1 MKLNIFTKSM
11 IGMGLVCSALPALA
25 MEAWNNQQGGNKYQV
40 IFDGKIYEN
49 AWWVSSTNC
58 PGKAKANDATN
69 PWRLKRTATAAEISQ
84 FGNTLSCEK
93 SGSSSSSTSNTPAS
107 NTPAN
112 GGSATPAQGTVPSSS
127 SVVAWNKQQGGQTWY
142 VVFNGAV
149 YKNAWWVASSNCP
162 GDAKGNDASN
172 PWRYVRAAT
181 ATEISETSNP
191 QSCTSAPQPA
201 PDVKPAPDVQPAPAD
216 KSNDNYAVVAWK
228 GQEGSSTW
236 YVIYN
241 GSIYKNAW
249 WVGAANCPGDAKEN
263 DASNPWRYVRAATA
277 TEITQYGNPG
287 SCSVKPDNN
296 GGAVTPVDPTP
307 ETPETPVT
315 PTPDN
320 NEPSTPADSSND
332 YSLQA
337 WSGQEGSE
345 IYHVI
350 FNGNVYQNAWWVG
363 SEDCPRGT
371 SVENS
376 NNPWRLV
383 RTATAAEMSQ
393 YGNPTTCE
401 IDNGGVIIADGFQA
415 SKAYSANSI
424 VDYNDAHYKTSVDQ
438 DAWGFVPGGDNPWKK
453 YEPAKAWS
461 ASTVYVKGD
470 RVVVDGQ
477 AYEALFWTQSDNPAL
492 VANQNATGSN
502 SRPWK
507 PLGKTQSYSNEEL
520 NNAPQFNPET
530 LYASDTL
537 IRFNGENYISQSKV
551 QKVSPSDSNPWRV
564 FVDWTGTK
572 ERVGTPKKAW
582 PKHVYAPYVDFTL
595 NTIPDLAALAKNHNV
610 NHFTLAFV
618 VSKDANT
625 CLPTWGTAYGMQ
637 NYAQYSKIKALREA
651 GGDVMLSIGGANNAP
666 LAASC
671 KNVDDLMQHYY
682 DIVDNLNL
690 RVLDFDIEGTW
701 VADQASIERRNLA
714 VKKVQDK
721 WKSEGKD
728 IAIWYT
734 LPILPTGL
742 TPEGMNVLS
751 DAKAKGVELAGVNV
765 MTMDYGNAICQSANT
780 EGQNIHGKCATS
792 AIANLHAQL
801 KGLYGNKSDAE
812 IDAMM
817 GTTPMVG
824 VNDVQGE
831 VFYLSDARLV
841 MQDAQKRNLGMVG
854 IWSIARDLPGGTNLS
869 PEFHGLTKEQAP
881 KYAFSEIFAPFTK
894 Q

>member
-93 SGSSSSSTSNTPAS
+93 SGSSSSSNSNTPAS

-112 GGSATPAQGTVPSSS
+112 GGSATPAQGTVPSNS

-162 GDAKGNDASN
+162 GDAK
-172 PWRYVRAAT
+172 V
-181 ATEISETSNP
+181 
-191 QSCTSAPQPA
+191 
-201 PDVKPAPDVQPAPAD
+201 
-216 KSNDNYAVVAWK
+216 
-228 GQEGSSTW
+228 
-236 YVIYN
+236 
-241 GSIYKNAW
+241 
-249 WVGAANCPGDAKEN
+249 N

-401 IDNGGVIIADGFQA
+401 IDNGGVIIANGFQA

-690 RVLDFDIEGTW
+690 RVLDFDIEVTW